1 MGSGKDNA
9 RTDDLTSNGWSVIR
23 FNSEE
28 INEKMETYC
37 IPTTKTSIN
46 KLGGIDLDN
55 DAIKRFL
62 KQYPDADY
70 PTHFEE
76 IE

>member
-1 MGSGKDNA
+1 M
-9 RTDDLTSNGWSVIR
+9 R

-37 IPTTKTSIN
+37 IPTIKTSIN

-55 DAIKRFL
+55 DAMKRFF

-70 PTHFEE
+70 PTYFEE
-76 IE
+76 FLVNYFRSNPSYIPHLWC